1 MLRKENNRLI
11 FHYDAEEM
19 WIEPW
24 GADAVRVRATKNC
37 EMPDENWALLKP
49 EDSACSITV
58 SEDGADLVNGKLK
71 VHVTGRGKIT
81 MYNQDGKLLLEEY
94 WRNRRDV
101 TDPKC
106 SAIEVEAREFRPNIG
121 GNYHLTARFE
131 SLDRNERVC
140 RGSGK

>member
-1 MLRKENNRLI
+1 MLIKENNRLI

-71 VHVTGRGKIT
+71 VMSPGAERLPCTTRMESSFWKNTG
-81 MYNQDGKLLLEEY
+81 E
-94 WRNRRDV
+94 
-101 TDPKC
+101 
-106 SAIEVEAREFRPNIG
+106 
-121 GNYHLTARFE
+121 TAE
-131 SLDRNERVC
+131 M
-140 RGSGK
+140 

>member
-81 MYNQDGKLLLEEY
+81 MYNPVSY
-94 WRNRRDV
+94 
-101 TDPKC
+101 T
-106 SAIEVEAREFRPNIG
+106 
-121 GNYHLTARFE
+121 HLSRLQMRLRQKKKAPYRQTSITPTYSRQWKH
-131 SLDRNERVC
+131 SVLR
-140 RGSGK
+140 